1 MPPAA
6 AARLAGLGTTIFT
19 EMTALA
25 VRTGAINLGQGF
37 PDTDGPAAVI
47 EAAVAALRGGENQ
60 YAPLPGVP
68 ALREAIFA
76 HQRQW
81 YGLEPEDVL
90 VTFGAT
96 EAIASAV
103 MGLCDPGDE
112 VVVFEPSYDSYTACV
127 AFAGATCRFVTL
139 RPPDFA
145 LDPDALR
152 AAIEGG
158 RGRVRAVLVNTPH
171 NPTGRVLSRAELVV
185 VADACIEHDLVCI
198 TDEVYE
204 HLVFDGEHIP
214 PASLPG
220 MAERTLT
227 ISSVGK
233 SFSVTGWK
241 IGWCSGPAVL
251 VAAAR
256 TVKQFL
262 TFAGGTPLQHAA
274 AAALGLPRS
283 ELDALRDDLR
293 AKRDQLCDGP
303 GRRRP
308 GADRPGRHLFRQ
320 RRRGDR
326 RHPVVRHS
334 ARALRHRRHPH
345 QRLLRRQGRRAD
357 AGPLRLLQAARG
369 HRRGRPAAGR
379 AQLLTPSRRQRLAQ
393 IGDQV
398 LGRLDPAAQ
407 PHQVGRDSGGRA
419 LDRLVGH
426 RLGHLD
432 ERLDAAQRLGQRE
445 QPGSGG
451 DRGRLADGGS
461 SPCR

>member
-1 MPPAA
+1 MPPA

-68 ALREAIFA
+68 ALREAVLE
-76 HQRQW
+76 HQRRW

-96 EAIASAV
+96 EAIAAAV

-112 VVVFEPSYDSYTACV
+112 VLVFEPSYDSYTACV
-127 AFAGATCRFVTL
+127 TFAGATCRFVTM

-152 AAIEGG
+152 AAVEAG

-171 NPTGRVLSRAELVV
+171 NPTGRVLSRAELEA
-185 VADACIEHDLVCI
+185 VADVCIEHDLVCI

-214 PASLPG
+214 PATLPG

-241 IGWCSGPAVL
+241 IGWCSGPASL

-274 AAALGLPRS
+274 AAALRLPRS
-283 ELDALRDDLR
+283 ELDGLRDDLR
-293 AKRDQLCDGP
+293 AKRDQLCEGLASAGLAPITPAGTYFINADVGAEAIGWCATLP
-303 GRRRP
+303 ERCGIVAIPTGVFYNDKDAAPTLVRFAFCKRP
-308 GADRPGRHLFRQ
+308 E
-320 RRRGDR
+320 
-326 RHPVVRHS
+326 VITE
-334 ARALRHRRHPH
+334 
-345 QRLLRRQGRRAD
+345 
-357 AGPLRLLQAARG
+357 AAR
-369 HRRGRPAAGR
+369 
-379 AQLLTPSRRQRLAQ
+379 RLAA
-393 IGDQV
+393 
-398 LGRLDPAAQ
+398 L
-407 PHQVGRDSGGRA
+407 HVGK
-419 LDRLVGH
+419 
-426 RLGHLD
+426 
-432 ERLDAAQRLGQRE
+432 
-445 QPGSGG
+445 
-451 DRGRLADGGS
+451 
-461 SPCR
+461 